1 MLKVVR
7 LIIGLLVIIYH
18 KIISTTITHKLLI
31 LMTALVLTDSR
42 KQPPFRVVVLFI
54 GGVRYLLARR
64 LLYLTKKFFAI

>member
-7 LIIGLLVIIYH
+7 LIIGLLVITYH

-42 KQPPFRVVVLFI
+42 KQPPEKVVVLFI
-54 GGVRYLLARR
+54 GGVRHLLARR
-64 LLYLTKKFFAI
+64 LLYLTKKFFAL